1 MMTAEL
7 GACEWF
13 VWDLRRSNLVE
24 RGRLEQIVAEFMMR
38 HPNAEPAD
46 LSNFLVEQ
54 QVLTRFQADQ
64 LLNGKSQGLVLG
76 PFIVQDVL
84 GAGTMGTVYKAV
96 SKVDNKWY
104 AVKVLPRRSM
114 WNIRLARR
122 KVRDFEQFQHPAVVP
137 FVDVGTSGAMH
148 YLAWPLVDNG
158 NSLNK
163 IVEEEG
169 KLNSAQTALY
179 AMYAAEGLEA
189 CHQRNIIHGMLKPS
203 NLMITADDQVKIL
216 DFGVGSLLRETEG
229 ESVVDTMSTANTL
242 ASGLDCASP
251 ESIMDPTSAS
261 FASDQYSLG
270 CIMYYCLTGQ
280 YPFPGNN
287 AVEKMMAHQSRTAQP
302 ILELAPEAQPELVAV
317 IERLMQ
323 KRPEDRYPSVSDL
336 IVALRPMAMTRH
348 VTAAPGGSTKLSGLR
363 AVPEALRRLNDKP
376 PSGLKQAPRDSEMRK
391 SGPPLRGAPATPL
404 PERNTLGPQ
413 KTTPMGAGMNAALSP
428 AMGGGR
434 PMPQPYGAPQG
445 LEAGLQ
451 QQEMAMAPVAP
462 MGLRQHM
469 MGGEIQVYQQQQPTG
484 LSGKQ
489 LMILVLA
496 VVLSLLLGMGGMFAL
511 MYFLVLNKPT

>member
-46 LSNFLVEQ
+46 LANFLVEQ
-54 QVLTRFQADQ
+54 KVLTRFQADQ

-76 PFIVQDVL
+76 PFIVHDVL
-84 GAGTMGTVYKAV
+84 GTGTMGTVYQAL

-148 YLAWPLVDNG
+148 YLAWPLVEG
-158 NSLNK
+158 GESLNK
-163 IVEEEG
+163 IVERDG
-169 KLNSAQTALY
+169 KLSAAQTALY
-179 AMYAAEGLEA
+179 AMYCAEGLEA
-189 CHQRNIIHGMLKPS
+189 CHQRNIIHGLLKPS
-203 NLMITADDQVKIL
+203 NLMVTGDDVKIL

-251 ESIMDPTSAS
+251 ESIMDPTSTS

-287 AVEKMMAHQSRTAQP
+287 AVEKMMAHQAKQP
-302 ILELAPEAQPELVAV
+302 TPISELAPETQPELIA
-317 IERLMQ
+317 IIDRLMQ
-323 KRPEDRYPSVSDL
+323 KRPEDRYPSISEL
-336 IVALRPMAMTRH
+336 IVALRPLAMQRDRSTSSS
-348 VTAAPGGSTKLSGLR
+348 GSTKLSGLR
-363 AVPEALRRLNDKP
+363 PIPEELRRLGRTGEKP
-376 PSGLKQAPRDSEMRK
+376 ASGLVKAAAPTDSAVQRGGGLGPMPGKFPAAPPHADPAGQRMPAMNPPVMNTGRPAQPPMGYGHLQ
-391 SGPPLRGAPATPL
+391 GPPQ
-404 PERNTLGPQ
+404 EV
-413 KTTPMGAGMNAALSP
+413 
-428 AMGGGR
+428 R
-434 PMPQPYGAPQG
+434 PD
-445 LEAGLQ
+445 
-451 QQEMAMAPVAP
+451 
-462 MGLRQHM
+462 M
-469 MGGEIQVYQQQQPTG
+469 MGGYRQQMFANPDEIRVSNYPPPAGG
-484 LSGKQ
+484 LTGKQ
-489 LMILVLA
+489 LAILVAA
-496 VVLSLLLGMGGMFAL
+496 VVFSLLLGMGGMFA
-511 MYFLVLNKPT
+511 FLWFFVINKPQ